1 MKIEHYHY
9 CSQSTFPVYL
19 SDAGPPVDGD
29 SQDGE
34 QTEPD
39 GDQQVVEAGGG
50 EGLGLGP
57 AHAALVTPVQ
67 STAGAGAR
75 AGAAYG
81 DADQGAGEP
90 REGEDQE
97 PHQGE
102 EPRQAQVQLVPDIS
116 PAEAV
121 AVSAEQPREVHN
133 VHESHVGAFKTSS
146 FEGVCFLEILRF
158 LY

>member
-1 MKIEHYHY
+1 MMINFVHL
-9 CSQSTFPVYL
+9 FIYL
-19 SDAGPPVDGD
+19 GDAGAPVDRDG
-29 SQDGE
+29 QDGE
-34 QTEPD
+34 EAEPD
-39 GDQQVVEAGGG
+39 GHQQVVEAGGG

-67 STAGAGAR
+67 GAAGAGAR
-75 AGAAYG
+75 AGAAHR

-102 EPRQAQVQLVPDIS
+102 EPRQAQVQLVPDIG

-121 AVSAEQPREVHN
+121 AVSPEQPRQVHN
-133 VHESHVGAFKTSS
+133 VHESHVGAFKVSWS
-146 FEGVCFLEILRF
+146 VLQIPRF

>member
-1 MKIEHYHY
+1 MKIEHDY
-9 CSQSTFPVYL
+9 CLQSTCPVYL

-34 QTEPD
+34 ETEPNS
-39 GDQQVVEAGGG
+39 DQKVVEAGGR
-50 EGLGLGP
+50 EGLGLRP

-67 STAGAGAR
+67 CAAGAGAR
-75 AGAAYG
+75 AGAAHG
-81 DADQGAGEP
+81 DADQGTGEP

-121 AVSAEQPREVHN
+121 TVSAEQPREVHN
-133 VHESHVGAFKTSS
+133 VHESHVGAFKT
-146 FEGVCFLEILRF
+146 FGTCVCFLEIPRF